1 MTKTVLPKD
10 CSSMAELRAQIDRL
24 DVELVELLKERA
36 GYIDR
41 AIDLKIENGWPA
53 RIPERVDE
61 VIENVGR
68 EAAERDLD
76 PEIVKALWRQ
86 LVDWSI
92 QREAQVI
99 REN

>member
-1 MTKTVLPKD
+1 MTKPVLPKD

-24 DVELVELLKERA
+24 DIELVELFKQRA
-36 GYIDR
+36 AYIDR
-41 AIDLKIENGWPA
+41 AIELKTENGWPA

-76 PEIVKALWRQ
+76 PEMIKTLWRQ

-92 QREAQVI
+92 QREAKVI